1 MIDLDHV
8 LEIALLIA
16 AAYMGGCAIGAA
28 AHWAL
33 RSMRAAKSRASTPAP
48 VVAFEATAVAEPTPP
63 ALSPAMRLAK
73 AEPVAVEPV
82 KLSAVRRPPELP
94 APRGVPDDLKR
105 IKGIG
110 KKTESSLNDLGIYH
124 FHQIAAWEPAHIV
137 WLEGRIAVKGRIQR
151 EQWVEQAT
159 LLLTELR
166 AAS

>member
-1 MIDLDHV
+1 
-8 LEIALLIA
+8 
-16 AAYMGGCAIGAA
+16 
-28 AHWAL
+28 
-33 RSMRAAKSRASTPAP
+33 
-48 VVAFEATAVAEPTPP
+48 
-63 ALSPAMRLAK
+63 MRLAK
-73 AEPVAVEPV
+73 AEPISVEPT
-82 KLSAVRRPPELP
+82 KLSAARRPPELP
-94 APRGVPDDLKR
+94 APRGAPDDLKR

-124 FHQIAAWEPAHIV
+124 FHQIAAWEPAHIA